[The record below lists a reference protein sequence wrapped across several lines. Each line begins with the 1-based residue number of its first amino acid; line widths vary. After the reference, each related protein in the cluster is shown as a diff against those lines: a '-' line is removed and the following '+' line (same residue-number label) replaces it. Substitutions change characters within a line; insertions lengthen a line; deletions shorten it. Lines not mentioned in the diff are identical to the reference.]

1 MIILPVFYFYFTV
14 NSMSQKAVETG
25 IWAAPL
31 SAYGLFRIGNLLLFY
46 LLSFGMYCFLLYR
59 DNRLNFLYW
68 WASGILILLP
78 FFRVGLTGDFLWN
91 ASVAPYLFIMMLAL
105 KQLLS
110 AWDKKQF
117 WGADLLLLICVLVAA
132 ITPLMQM
139 TTSIRGCFCRSRCL
153 FI

>member
-1 MIILPVFYFYFTV
+1 MG
-14 NSMSQKAVETG
+14 K
-25 IWAAPL
+25 W
-31 SAYGLFRIGNLLLFY
+31 NL
-46 LLSFGMYCFLLYR
+46 
-59 DNRLNFLYW
+59 DTI
-68 WASGILILLP
+68 A
-78 FFRVGLTGDFLWN
+78 FFPCWINGRFLWN

-139 TTSIRGCFCRSRCL
+139 TTSIRGCFLQKQVSVYLDAEKINGTFADKPADDLLNFWQRNIRNKY
-153 FI
+153 FINTCQKNDCKDLG